1 MRITYFYL
9 ILAQAMFGGRSVLVN
24 SKGHIK
30 IAVRYVHEG
39 VGYLKLEEKNKF
51 VSVVEEGSGITT
63 VDVKVIK

>member
-1 MRITYFYL
+1 
-9 ILAQAMFGGRSVLVN
+9 MFGGRSVLVN
-24 SKGHIK
+24 SNGHIK

-39 VGYLKLEEKNKF
+39 VGYLKLEEKNQF